1 MTCELRRGQLASPPA
16 SRLWLFQALCPLPRH
31 TEDRDA
37 KSGDRNR
44 QRACTLSCHQGLVGG
59 ASAAHALGFH
69 SDRGSGGADLD
80 QSDQKLPEG
89 RMEDLFVVFSFVM
102 LFKIEF

>member
-1 MTCELRRGQLASPPA
+1 M
-16 SRLWLFQALCPLPRH
+16 
-31 TEDRDA
+31 
-37 KSGDRNR
+37 
-44 QRACTLSCHQGLVGG
+44 GG